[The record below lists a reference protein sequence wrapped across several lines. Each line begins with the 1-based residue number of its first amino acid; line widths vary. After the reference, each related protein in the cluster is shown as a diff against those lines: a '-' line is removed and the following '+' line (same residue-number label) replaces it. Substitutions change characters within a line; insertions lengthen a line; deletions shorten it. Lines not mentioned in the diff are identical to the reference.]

1 MIMKR
6 IFLFALLLSSFSL
19 SAKKVMFRVNMQ
31 GQSVMPTGIH
41 VTGDFQDEAGFAA
54 DWDPGTTVMAQDASN
69 TDIYW
74 CVVDIPAFAHY
85 EFKYVNGD
93 QGYEQE
99 FVPFESRVNYNFLDN
114 RWVYV
119 DSLSNDTLM
128 MPAVRFAGNAPAGKS
143 LIRFYVDMTNESSVS
158 TNGVHVVSDMNSF
171 STTAAHLFSFDG
183 IAYEYIDYVD
193 SGLTTAHQYK
203 FANGNTG
210 GDIEALAG
218 WCQDANGYR
227 SIVAPRDT
235 MLPVVCYTFCAACNT
250 VGIAETSSGSF
261 TAVPNPATSF
271 VNISFATTGVR
282 TVSVVDFAGREVYNE
297 QTSGATLPVNTSA
310 FNAGI
315 YFIRVMN
322 SNGGVQLQKLIV
334 E

>member
-1 MIMKR
+1 MMKR

-74 CVVDIPAFAHY
+74 CVVDIPAFVHY

-99 FVPFESRVNYNFLDN
+99 FVPLESRVNYNFLDN

-119 DSLSNDTLM
+119 DSLANDTLM

-158 TNGVHVVSDMNSF
+158 TNGVHLVSDMNSF

-183 IAYEYIDYVD
+183 VTYEYIDYVD
-193 SGLTTAHQYK
+193 SGLTAAHQYK

-227 SIVAPRDT
+227 SIAAPRDT

-250 VGIAETSSGSF
+250 VGITEGYLASF
-261 TAVPNPATSF
+261 GVQPNPAVDF
-271 VNISFATTGVR
+271 FRVSFATAETR
-282 TVSVVDFAGREVYNE
+282 TVSVVDSRGRQIYSM
-297 QTSGATLPVNTSA
+297 QTSDPALWVDVTGYSSGV
-310 FNAGI
+310 
-315 YFIRVMN
+315 YFIRVMTG
-322 SNGGVQLQKLIV
+322 NGSVQMKKFVV